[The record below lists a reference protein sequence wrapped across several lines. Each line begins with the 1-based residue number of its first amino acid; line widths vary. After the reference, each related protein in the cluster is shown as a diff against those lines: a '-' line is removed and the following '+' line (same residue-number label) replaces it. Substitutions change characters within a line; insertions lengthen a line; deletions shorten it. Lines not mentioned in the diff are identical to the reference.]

1 MEKTKLTR
9 LTDTERKFAEDNLS
23 LVYSWL
29 HLHHYDVDQYYD
41 IAVFGYLRSV
51 QIWHSRP
58 ELHKYAFSTIAYMYM
73 KSELSLNHSIAKAK
87 KRTVPG
93 VMVYL
98 DHPSIYDDSDS
109 RDMSETIADETVNIE
124 SEVMETET
132 LDWMIKKIESNL
144 SPSDYQYLRAI
155 IKYNGFM
162 PDIAREFGVSVQRV
176 HQRVKRIRIATA
188 CALQL

>member
-1 MEKTKLTR
+1 MKKIPLTR
-9 LTDTERKFAEDNLS
+9 LTDAERKFAEDNLS
-23 LVYSWL
+23 LVHSWL

-73 KSELSLNHSIAKAK
+73 KSELSLNRSIAKAK
-87 KRTVPG
+87 KRTAPG
-93 VMVYL
+93 MMIYL
-98 DHPSIYDDSDS
+98 DHPCVYDDSTE
-109 RDMSETIADETVNIE
+109 RDVSETIADETINIE
-124 SEVMETET
+124 NEIMEMETLE
-132 LDWMIKKIESNL
+132 WMIRKIESNL
-144 SPSDYQYLRAI
+144 SPSDCQYLRAI

-162 PDIAREFGVSVQRV
+162 PDIAKEFGVSMQRV

-188 CALQL
+188 YALEL